1 MLHAAAQ
8 SVDFSNQLIDVS
20 KLFTQNKMCWDW
32 NKRAYA
38 RGTKSLLVDL
48 KKPKILRDTS
58 KTHEFSG
65 VFTSIPLILLLSHIS
80 RWERSIFWQLS
91 AENATFRWWFSL
103 WCPAT
108 CCAGC
113 PMASWHWWPPLVG
126 RGWWLPSLVWFLPSW
141 PSSALLST
149 LLSMFSST
157 NRWEWGH
164 NW

>member
-58 KTHEFSG
+58 KTREFSG

-91 AENATFRWWFSL
+91 AENATFRWWFSHCYML
-103 WCPAT
+103 CWMPYGIVALMAT
-108 CCAGC
+108 FGG
-113 PMASWHWWPPLVG
+113 SGLVTPITSVI
-126 RGWWLPSLVWFLPSW
+126 PSILAKF
-141 PSSALLST
+141 ST
-149 LLSMFSST
+149 VVNPVIYVFFNKQVRVRT
-157 NRWEWGH
+157 
-164 NW
+164 